1 VSDRYGRK
9 AVVYVAGTMMAVIP
23 LILIVT
29 TNFTVMILSGLI
41 FGLAYGSYITYQPSS
56 PPVLNVSSFVAY
68 PLL

>member
-1 VSDRYGRK
+1 MAVRMRACVGYASDRYGRK

-41 FGLAYGSYITYQPSS
+41 FGLAYGSYITY
-56 PPVLNVSSFVAY
+56 V
-68 PLL
+68 PLRQR